1 MSEKQPHRKEK
12 AMKTISL
19 LKDWQLR
26 EEPLHTSAEMA
37 ALVSAK
43 REGWMEV
50 PTLPCDVHMALKDA
64 GRIEEPLVGLNTF
77 DCKWVENRSWWFSK
91 TFKLTED
98 EISKHGVELFI
109 EMLDIH
115 ADIFLNGTHIAHHAS
130 AMYAFRKDVRPWLRV
145 GENILLIRLTTG
157 AERTDDIDVAPVR
170 DFVACEYRSRR
181 EGRGNDA
188 RTGLRKPQY
197 VFGWDQSPHLA
208 TCAIAGDVRLEIL
221 DEIVVRDIRF
231 ETLAL
236 TEAGAK
242 LLVEAE
248 VESRERLFAREMDVE
263 FTLEL
268 DGKTVHTAKLNFLA
282 NAGVNFCDFSFTLEN
297 PELWWP
303 NGYGAQ
309 PLYTA
314 RVRALNN
321 YGAKDEKSITTGIRT
336 VVREQLP
343 MSEDERCYYFII
355 NGKRV
360 YCKGMDVIHSD
371 VLYART
377 TKELEYKLITAARD
391 ANFNILRFWDGYMYQ
406 SDYVHELCDRFGIMT
421 FENFCFAC
429 GAYPDHLEEFRRE
442 VEAEAI
448 YQLRRLRNHPCV
460 AMWIGNGECHGLLAN
475 YLNKHYFEEM
485 DPAIYTG
492 GTYLYNELLPKLHHA
507 HVASVDYQCCTPWGG
522 FEEQEVDERGA
533 RHYYPFLNL
542 APENQQ
548 NRISVESFDP
558 LVCKFITECGVMGPP
573 SAEVLAGYL
582 GGAEKYNDFKTFE
595 HHRNT
600 FERFAV
606 RDGIYKHYTGEKEL
620 SLEEYCLYGGLFQGT
635 LLSYAADKIR
645 INEGCGG
652 SVLWCLTDGFGEV
665 GFSLMDHNGDPKP
678 VYYYLRRAYAPTRL
692 ILKRDGDEAVIYA
705 ANDTAEERTVNL
717 TFGYVGFDGTCGD
730 AEKITAALPA
740 FTKTAVVGRVKIG
753 DADLTKGVI
762 YVQADEAD
770 VLTAVLRT
778 ADFRELTL
786 SGEAKLTVSDVTKTA
801 DALSFTVTSDVYAH
815 AVHFNLGA
823 PAKLSDEYFDL
834 LPGESRRITLTAPG
848 HVHAAD
854 IKPTCVYLG

>member
-1 MSEKQPHRKEK
+1 
-12 AMKTISL
+12 MKTISL

-26 EEPLHTSAEMA
+26 EEALHCTAEMST
-37 ALVSAK
+37 LVANK
-43 REGWMEV
+43 TDGWMNV

-64 GRIEEPLVGLNTF
+64 GRIKEPLISLNTF
-77 DCKWVENRSWWFSK
+77 DCKWIEERSWWFSK
-91 TFKLTED
+91 TFTLSED
-98 EISKHGVELFI
+98 DLSKHGVELFI

-130 AMYAFRKDVRPWLRV
+130 AMYAFRKNVRPWLKA
-145 GENILLIRLTTG
+145 GENTLLIRLTTG
-157 AERTDDIDVAPVR
+157 AERPDDTDVAPVR

-181 EGRGNDA
+181 EGRGNDR

-208 TCAIAGDVRLEIL
+208 TCAISGDVRLEIL

-231 ETLAL
+231 ETLDIN
-236 TEAGAK
+236 ENGAK
-242 LLVEAE
+242 LLIEAE

-263 FTLEL
+263 LEL
-268 DGKTVHTAKLNFLA
+268 SFDGKVVHTAKFNFLA
-282 NAGVNFCDFSFTLEN
+282 NAGVNYCDFSFTLEN

-303 NGYGAQ
+303 NGYGKQ

-314 RVRALNN
+314 RVSAVNN
-321 YGAKDEKSITTGIRT
+321 YGAKDEKTITTGIRT
-336 VVREQLP
+336 VRREQLP
-343 MSEDERCYYFII
+343 MSRDERCYYFIV

-391 ANFNILRFWDGYMYQ
+391 ANFTILRFWDGYMYQ

-475 YLNKHYFEEM
+475 YLGKNYFNEM

-533 RHYYPFLNL
+533 RHYYPFLDL
-542 APENQQ
+542 SPENQQ

-573 SAEVLAGYL
+573 SAKVLAGYL
-582 GGAEKYNDFKTFE
+582 GGEDKYNDFKTFE

-606 RDGIYKHYTGEKEL
+606 RDGIYKHYTGEKDL
-620 SLEEYCLYGGLFQGT
+620 SLDEYCLYGGLFQGT

-678 VYYYLRRAYAPTRL
+678 VYYYLRRAYSPTRL
-692 ILKRDGDEAVIYA
+692 IMKRDSDKVNIYA
-705 ANDTAEERTVNL
+705 SNDTANERILNL
-717 TFGYVGFDGTCGD
+717 TLGYVSFDGVYGKT
-730 AEKITAALPA
+730 EMITATLPA
-740 FTKTAVVGRVKIG
+740 FTKTMVVGSVDIG
-753 DADLTKGVI
+753 NVDLTSGVI
-762 YVQADEAD
+762 YARPDETN
-770 VLTAVLRT
+770 VLPVILRT
-778 ADFRELTL
+778 ADFRELNIPRAA
-786 SGEAKLTVSDVTKTA
+786 SLTVSDVAVTENEI
-801 DALSFTVTSDVYAH
+801 SFTVSSDIFAH
-815 AVHFNLGA
+815 AVHFDLGA
-823 PAKLSDEYFDL
+823 DAKLSDEYFDL
-834 LPGESRRITLTAPG
+834 LPSESRRITLAEPNGITAD
-848 HVHAAD
+848 D
-854 IKPTCVYLG
+854 IRPVCVYIAG